1 MGSGKLI
8 RKAEQKYGLSSFTKE
23 FLFDFDNF
31 EDMNNKE
38 IELV

>member
-8 RKAEQKYGLSSFTKE
+8 NQAEQKYGLSSFTKE
-23 FLFDFDNF
+23 ILFDFDNF
-31 EDMNNKE
+31 EDMNSKE